1 MGGNDS
7 LLNTGTGMWVMLALL
22 AAATA
27 VVASRF
33 LMLPAR
39 AILLAVVRALAQM
52 ILVALL
58 ISQVSRSP
66 GLTAAFLVLMF
77 TIAILTS
84 TRRIETLSWWV
95 PTTAM
100 AGGVLPVLALMLA
113 FGVLPFS
120 PLAMIAVA
128 GQLIGGAMSAVNLA
142 GRRLHQELEQRGG
155 EVEAALALGFGM
167 RDARSLVA
175 RPVAAEALLP
185 GLDQTRTVGT
195 VTLPGAFVGLVLGGA
210 SPLEAGLVQL
220 IVLVNLMAVQAV
232 AVSLLAEL
240 IDRRIGVRAAPASR
254 AARSARRSAPPAGPR
269 AARSSAR

>member
-1 MGGNDS
+1 MDGNDS
-7 LLNTGTGMWVMLALL
+7 LLNTGMGMWIMLALL
-22 AAATA
+22 AAASA

-58 ISQVSRSP
+58 ISQVSRSTA
-66 GLTAAFLVLMF
+66 LTAAFLVLMF
-77 TIAILTS
+77 AIATLTS
-84 TRRIETLSWWV
+84 TRRIGTLSWWV
-95 PTTAM
+95 PAAAM

-113 FGVLPFS
+113 FGVLPLS

-142 GRRLHQELEQRGG
+142 GRRLHQELEQRTG

-240 IDRRIGVRAAPASR
+240 IDRRVGGRAAPASR
-254 AARSARRSAPPAGPR
+254 AARSARRLAPPAGPR

>member
-84 TRRIETLSWWV
+84 TRRIGTLSWWV
-95 PTTAM
+95 PTAAM

-113 FGVLPFS
+113 FGVPPFS

-128 GQLIGGAMSAVNLA
+128 GQLIGGAMSAVSLA

-195 VTLPGAFVGLVLGGA
+195 VTLPGVRRAGAADRAGEPDGCSGRGGE
-210 SPLEAGLVQL
+210 PAGR
-220 IVLVNLMAVQAV
+220 AHRPAG
-232 AVSLLAEL
+232 
-240 IDRRIGVRAAPASR
+240 RR
-254 AARSARRSAPPAGPR
+254 ARSTVITGRITWP
-269 AARSSAR
+269 SSES

>member
-1 MGGNDS
+1 MDGNDS
-7 LLNTGTGMWVMLALL
+7 LLNTGMGMWIMLALL
-22 AAATA
+22 AAASA

-58 ISQVSRSP
+58 ISQVPRSTA
-66 GLTAAFLVLMF
+66 LTAAFLVLMF
-77 TIAILTS
+77 AIATLTS
-84 TRRIETLSWWV
+84 TRRIGTLSWWV
-95 PTTAM
+95 PAAAM

-113 FGVLPFS
+113 FGVLPLS

-128 GQLIGGAMSAVNLA
+128 GQLIRGAMSAVNLA
-142 GRRLHQELEQRGG
+142 GRRLHQELEQRTG

-240 IDRRIGVRAAPASR
+240 IDRRVGGRAAPASR
-254 AARSARRSAPPAGPR
+254 AARSARRLAPPAGPR

>member
-1 MGGNDS
+1 MGGNES
-7 LLNTGTGMWVMLALL
+7 LLNTGAGMWAMLAII
-22 AAATA
+22 AAAAA

-58 ISQVSRSP
+58 ISQVSRS
-66 GLTAAFLVLMF
+66 GALTAAFLVLMF
-77 TIAILTS
+77 AIATLTCA
-84 TRRIETLSWWV
+84 RRIGTLAWWA
-95 PTTAM
+95 PAAAM
-100 AGGVLPVLALMLA
+100 AGGVLPVLALMLGS
-113 FGVLPFS
+113 GVLPFS
-120 PLAMIAVA
+120 PLAMIAVI

-142 GRRLHQELEQRGG
+142 GRRLHQELKQRAG
-155 EVEAALALGFGM
+155 EVEAALALGFSM

-210 SPLEAGLVQL
+210 SPLQAGLVQL
-220 IVLVNLMAVQAV
+220 VVLVNLMAVQVV

-240 IDRRIGVRAAPASR
+240 IDRRAGVRAAPASR
-254 AARSARRSAPPAGPR
+254 AARANRRSAPPVGPR
-269 AARSSAR
+269 AARNSAR

>member
-1 MGGNDS
+1 MDGNDS
-7 LLNTGTGMWVMLALL
+7 LLNTGMGMWIMLALL
-22 AAATA
+22 AAASA

-58 ISQVSRSP
+58 ISQVSRSTA
-66 GLTAAFLVLMF
+66 LTAAFLVLMF
-77 TIAILTS
+77 AIATLTS
-84 TRRIETLSWWV
+84 TRRIGTISWWV
-95 PTTAM
+95 PAAAM

-113 FGVLPFS
+113 FGVLPLS

-142 GRRLHQELEQRGG
+142 GRRLHQELEQRTG

-240 IDRRIGVRAAPASR
+240 IDRRVGGRAAPASR

>member
-1 MGGNDS
+1 MDGNHS
-7 LLNTGTGMWVMLALL
+7 LLNTGTGMWIMLALL

-33 LMLPAR
+33 LILPAR

-58 ISQVSRSP
+58 ISQVSRSAA
-66 GLTAAFLVLMF
+66 LTAEFLVPMF
-77 TIAILTS
+77 AIATLTS
-84 TRRIETLSWWV
+84 TRRIGTLSWWV
-95 PTTAM
+95 PAAAM
-100 AGGVLPVLALMLA
+100 AGGVLPVLALMIA

-120 PLAMIAVA
+120 PLAMIAIA
-128 GQLIGGAMSAVNLA
+128 GQLFGGAMSAVNLA
-142 GRRLHQELEQRGG
+142 GRRLHQEMERRTG
-155 EVEAALALGFGM
+155 EVEAALALGFRM
-167 RDARSLVA
+167 RDARSMVA

-185 GLDQTRTVGT
+185 GLDQTRAVGT
-195 VTLPGAFVGLVLGGA
+195 LTLPGAFVGLVLGGA

-220 IVLVNLMAVQAV
+220 IVLVNLMAVQAL

-240 IDRRIGVRAAPASR
+240 IDRRVGVRAAPASR
-254 AARSARRSAPPAGPR
+254 AARSARRSAPPASPS